1 MANYTPNL
9 NLKKPERTD
18 FFSVNDFNGNA
29 DLIDTAVGDID
40 TALDSKLNTDFSN
53 ISGGTIPISAGGTG
67 ATTAAGA
74 LTNLG
79 VDTALSNKADKDL
92 SNVTGAIPISN
103 GGTGAT
109 TAAGALT
116 SLGIDTALSNKLN
129 TDFSNI
135 SGGAIPISAGGTGNT
150 DGYIR
155 AGQKSGTTVGTGAT
169 CEGYDTTAS
178 GTYSHAEGENT
189 TASGQ
194 SSHAEGDTT
203 IANVKGAHAEG
214 QSTTASGLCSH
225 AEGYATAANRNYS
238 HAEGHTTTAYGNYSH
253 TEGYQTTTGESTSSN
268 GLYAH
273 AEGLS
278 TKATGQASHAE
289 GNSTK
294 AIGEASHAEG
304 TSTKASGTYSHAEG
318 ESTTASGRCSHA
330 EGYDT
335 KAYAGNSHAEGS
347 QTEAGV
353 SGGGSNGK
361 GAHAEGYQTKAKHDY
376 SHAEGTATT
385 VEGRYSH
392 AEGNGTSVGYN
403 VTGAHTEGYQTK
415 AYADYSHAEGYQTQT
430 GVSGQTYGVG
440 SHAEGYGSQAKGN
453 RSHAEGWST
462 IANYIQTVVGMFNV
476 EYGGTTSYTADDGFF
491 IVGCGDASNRA
502 NCFRATESN
511 TYGLTYNSSGADYAE
526 MFEWVDANI
535 DNEDRSGKF
544 VTLDGD
550 KIKLATD
557 KDDYILGVVS
567 GNPSVVGDAYGD
579 QWSGMFEKDVYGR
592 PIYTEVT
599 IPEEKDKDG
608 NIIIPEHVDSRLKV
622 SSKYD
627 NKKQYIPRN
636 KRSEW
641 SPIGLLGKL
650 VCIDDGTAQINRYV
664 KPNENSIATHSKEKT
679 KYRVMKRIDKTHIQI
694 MIL

>member
-53 ISGGTIPISAGGTG
+53 ISGGAIPISNGGTG

-79 VDTALSNKADKDL
+79 VDTALNS
-92 SNVTGAIPISN
+92 
-103 GGTGAT
+103 
-109 TAAGALT
+109 
-116 SLGIDTALSNKLN
+116 KLN

-214 QSTTASGLCSH
+214 KSTTASGLCSH
-225 AEGYATAANRNYS
+225 AEGYTTTANKQYS
-238 HAEGHTTTAYGNYSH
+238 HTEGHTTTAYGDYSH
-253 TEGYQTTTGESTSSN
+253 AEGYQTTTGEATSST

-273 AEGLS
+273 AEGKS

-289 GNSTK
+289 GD
-294 AIGEASHAEG
+294 
-304 TSTKASGTYSHAEG
+304 STKASATCSHAEG
-318 ESTTASGRCSHA
+318 ESTTASGQCSHAEGQLSKAAGQYSHA

-335 KAYAGNSHAEGS
+335 KAYVRCSHAEGS
-347 QTEAGV
+347 QTEVGV
-353 SGGGSNGK
+353 SGGSTGQ

-440 SHAEGYGSQAKGN
+440 SHAEGYGAQAKGT

-476 EYGGTTSYTADDGFF
+476 EYGGTTGYTADSGFF

-627 NKKQYIPRN
+627 NTKQYIPRN
-636 KRSEW
+636 KRTEW